1 MRKVYVGALALLV
14 FGGFVVWRF
23 GGWGST
29 GPEGTMK
36 ELIATM
42 NKVADTLENV
52 KDNASVDAAVSKIE
66 FYGKQIADL
75 TKQLQEK
82 KVALSKEENKKLE
95 EKYERELIAAVYKI
109 KHTTLKAVQKA
120 PGKAH
125 QLARALADAGQ
136 LHAGLDFF
144 DVQES
149 TYPDGTRAN
158 KLFTLDRT
166 LVGENFTHPVQ
177 LRRLATTYYHRRGPV
192 GVVLERFN
200 WLPGP
205 VNTYWAD
212 ARLPASLVALAAGDL
227 LSASP
232 MPLGPVI
239 GAWSEPAIAV
249 IGLECGTLASYGRP
263 YQHLHF
269 YDKSEELKQLVLSP
283 PGRPPHFHYLYDA
296 LERGCALKVLT
307 GDRGILSRDAP
318 DNFYHVLIVETSR
331 GGTDN
336 IYMELLTTE
345 AMTLYFAK
353 LAEKGILCMHV
364 SNRHLDLTP
373 VVADIARSLSFACR
387 HARDAGPPGEL
398 KQEEDRGHFGSEWV
412 IVARKNEYLE
422 HLKAPLGHANGFE
435 GFWRRPRP
443 SGRPAWTDADISAM
457 KGRN

>member
-14 FGGFVVWRF
+14 IGGFVVWRF

-42 NKVADTLENV
+42 NNVADTLENV
-52 KDNASVDAAVSKIE
+52 TDAASADSAISKIE
-66 FYGKQIADL
+66 DHGKRIADL
-75 TKQLQEK
+75 TRRMQDEM
-82 KVALSKEENKKLE
+82 VANSKEEKERLGE
-95 EKYERELIAAVYKI
+95 EYESQWFAAVYRI
-109 KHTTLKAVQKA
+109 KEATVKAVQKA
-120 PGKAH
+120 PGKAR

-136 LHAGLDFF
+136 LHAGLDLF
-144 DVQES
+144 DVEEG
-149 TYPDGTRAN
+149 TYPDGARFNT
-158 KLFTLDRT
+158 LFTLDRT
-166 LVGENFTHPVQ
+166 IIGNNFTHPVQ

-212 ARLPASLVALAAGDL
+212 ARLPASLVALAAGDV

-269 YDKSEELKQLVLSP
+269 YDKSEELKHLVLPP
-283 PGRPPHFHYLYDA
+283 PGKPLHFRYLHDA

-307 GDRGILSRDAP
+307 GDVRGILSRDAP

-331 GGTDN
+331 GGTEGSF
-336 IYMELLTTE
+336 YRELLTTE
-345 AMTLYFAK
+345 AMTHYFAK
-353 LAEKGILCMHV
+353 LAEEGVLCMHV
-364 SNRHLDLTP
+364 SNRHLDLAW
-373 VVADIARSLSFACR
+373 VVANNAQSLGFACR
-387 HARDAGPPGEL
+387 HAHDSRPLGET
-398 KQEEDRGHFGSEWV
+398 KQEQDRGHFGSQWV
-412 IVARKNEYLE
+412 MVARKNEYLE
-422 HLKAPLGHANGFE
+422 HLKAPPGPANGFE
-435 GFWRRPRP
+435 LSWRRPTASR
-443 SGRPAWTDADISAM
+443 
-457 KGRN
+457 